1 MKVKLILWLRIPVSP
16 LDERFENLPGY
27 PFKPNYVTIDG
38 LRLHYV
44 DEGPKEGEV
53 VLMIHGQP
61 SWSYL
66 YRKMIP
72 VFTGSG
78 YRAIAIDLIGMG
90 RSDKPIELGIHTY
103 EQHIKWV
110 KKFISVLNLKNITLF
125 CQDWGSLMGLRVA
138 GDESYL
144 FSRIVVAN
152 GTLPIIKKGRNPFR
166 IPNPVKIDCEK
177 KNFQMGASWFRSIV
191 YGEYREKLPLFI
203 QSIVRVVSFQGWI
216 NYALTAPDFT
226 PSRIVEFATVN
237 DLTERE
243 AAAYNAPY
251 PALIYKAAVR
261 TFPSMI
267 AAVEEQNVKAWENLG
282 NFKKPFLFLAGKHD
296 KNLGSKRNQDRFINH
311 IPGAKGQPHERLN
324 AHHFIQED
332 IGTILAE
339 KVVAFIRDN
348 QIE

>member
-1 MKVKLILWLRIPVSP
+1 ML
-16 LDERFENLPGY
+16 
-27 PFKPNYVTIDG
+27 
-38 LRLHYV
+38 
-44 DEGPKEGEV
+44 
-53 VLMIHGQP
+53 HGQP

-72 VFTGSG
+72 VFAGSG

-110 KKFISVLNLKNITLF
+110 RKFISALNLKNITLF
-125 CQDWGSLMGLRVA
+125 CQDWGGLIGLRIA
-138 GDESYL
+138 GEEPHL
-144 FSRIVVAN
+144 FSRVVAAN
-152 GTLPIIKKGRNPFR
+152 TILPVIKKGRNPFR

-177 KNFQMGASWFRSIV
+177 KNFHIGSNLFMRILFS
-191 YGEYREKLPLFI
+191 EYREKLPNFVQMIL
-203 QSIVRVVSFQGWI
+203 RVISFQGWI

-237 DLTERE
+237 DLTEGE
-243 AAAYNAPY
+243 AGAYNAPY

-261 TFPSMI
+261 TLPSMI
-267 AAVEEQNVKAWENLG
+267 AAVEEQNAKAWENLG
-282 NFKKPFLFLAGKHD
+282 KFKNPFLFLAGKHD
-296 KNLGSKRNQDRFINH
+296 KNLGSKENQDKFINH

-339 KVVAFIRDN
+339 KVVAFMGDN